1 MEQPSNT
8 ATMPEPTAAT
18 PSQAPVPS
26 APVAAPTP
34 SDAGSKVTAAAPA
47 EETLGQV
54 DPNSLPPELKQ
65 KYDSMLGD
73 YKKKT
78 AELASQR
85 KEYESLSEKAKLVDM
100 MASDP
105 EFVTWWNNKY
115 SSGQTQTQAQPS
127 YADPA
132 LKAEVDTLKASLLL
146 KDFKASHPDFDDLDK
161 DSLITG
167 YVQLNPPKS
176 EREWSKTLEK
186 AYAYAS
192 DLRNR
197 WREEGKKEGLT
208 RVQEKAGQSSM
219 PPSSSAPNTFQGDN
233 KKVSVAEAIDM
244 AKRGIKIDP
253 SRW

>member
-8 ATMPEPTAAT
+8 ATMPETTTAT
-18 PSQAPVPS
+18 PSQVPAS
-26 APVAAPTP
+26 STPVAPPTQG
-34 SDAGSKVTAAAPA
+34 DTGAGTAEPI
-47 EETLGQV
+47 EETLGNI
-54 DPNSLPPELKQ
+54 DPKTLPPELKQ

-78 AELASQR
+78 AELADQR
-85 KEYESLSEKAKLVDM
+85 KDYESVSERAKLVDM
-100 MASDP
+100 ITSDP

-115 SSGQTQTQAQPS
+115 SSGQAQPQAPA

-146 KDFKASHPDFDDLDK
+146 KDFKATHTDFDELDK

-167 YVQLNPPKS
+167 YVKLNPPSS

-192 DLRNR
+192 NLRNS
-197 WREEGKKEGLT
+197 WREEGKKEGLS
-208 RVQEKAGQSSM
+208 RISEKAGQSSM
-219 PPSSSAPNTFQGDN
+219 PPSSSAPNTFQGDQ
-233 KKVSVAEAIDM
+233 KKVSVSEAIDM
-244 AKRGIKIDP
+244 ARRGIKLDP

>member
-1 MEQPSNT
+1 MEQPSTT

-18 PSQAPVPS
+18 PVIQEPVQS
-26 APVAAPTP
+26 APVAPPTH
-34 SDAGSKVTAAAPA
+34 SDTGAGTAEPV
-47 EETLGQV
+47 EETLGNI
-54 DPNSLPPELKQ
+54 DPKSLPPELKQ

-78 AELASQR
+78 AELANQR
-85 KEYESLSEKAKLVDM
+85 KDYETVAERAKLVDM
-100 MASDP
+100 ITSDP

-115 SSGQTQTQAQPS
+115 SSGQAQPQGQPS

-146 KDFKASHPDFDDLDK
+146 KDFKAAHPDFDDLDK

-167 YVQLNPPKS
+167 YVKLNPPQS
-176 EREWSKTLEK
+176 EREWQKTLDK

-208 RVQEKAGQSSM
+208 RVQEKSAQSSM
-219 PPSSSAPNTFQGDN
+219 PPSSTAPNTFQGDN
-233 KKVSVAEAIDM
+233 KKVSVSEAIDM
-244 AKRGIKIDP
+244 AKRGIKLDP